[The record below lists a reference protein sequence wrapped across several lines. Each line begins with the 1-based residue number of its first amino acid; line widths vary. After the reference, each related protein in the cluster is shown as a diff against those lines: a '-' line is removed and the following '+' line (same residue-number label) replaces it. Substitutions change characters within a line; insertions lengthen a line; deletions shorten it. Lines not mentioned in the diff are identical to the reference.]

1 MESRLKEEQMEHI
14 WDSFYTTSQ
23 KKKPVTSENEVRNI
37 GLGLFVVR
45 KIVDKHKGSCGA
57 KKYGERS
64 AVLASTSGNRGFGKM
79 RKWNRKTKIAVF
91 IIFLILAVLFAALCW
106 KNAVESIIHI

>member
-1 MESRLKEEQMEHI
+1 MNAFQHTEQGKRIRITLKKEKKQIRMEVYNDGEQIKKEEQMEHI

-23 KKKPVTSENEVRNI
+23 EKKPVTSENEVRNI

-57 KKYGERS
+57 KNMENG
-64 AVLASTSGNRGFGKM
+64 
-79 RKWNRKTKIAVF
+79 
-91 IIFLILAVLFAALCW
+91 VLFWLQLPEIRDLG
-106 KNAVESIIHI
+106 K

>member
-1 MESRLKEEQMEHI
+1 MEVYNDGEQIKEEQMEHI
-14 WDSFYTTSQ
+14 LDSFYTTSQ

-57 KKYGERS
+57 QNMENG
-64 AVLASTSGNRGFGKM
+64 
-79 RKWNRKTKIAVF
+79 
-91 IIFLILAVLFAALCW
+91 VLFWLQLPEIRDLG
-106 KNAVESIIHI
+106 K

>member
-1 MESRLKEEQMEHI
+1 MERRLKKSRWSI
-14 WDSFYTTSQ
+14 SGTAFYTTSQ

-57 KKYGERS
+57 KNMENG
-64 AVLASTSGNRGFGKM
+64 
-79 RKWNRKTKIAVF
+79 
-91 IIFLILAVLFAALCW
+91 VLFWLQLPEIRDLG
-106 KNAVESIIHI
+106 K